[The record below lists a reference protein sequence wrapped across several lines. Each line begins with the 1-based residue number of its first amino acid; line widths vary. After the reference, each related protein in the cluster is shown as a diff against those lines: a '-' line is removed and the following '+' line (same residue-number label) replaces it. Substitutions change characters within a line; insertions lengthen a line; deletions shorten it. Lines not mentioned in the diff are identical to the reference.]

1 MRNLKGFGVEHL
13 KDGVVA
19 AGAIMCYLEMTQHT
33 QTGHITSLRRIEEDA
48 YVRLDNFTMRNL
60 ELVQPMAEG
69 GTSLLK
75 VIDHTLT
82 PMGARAMHRWVIF
95 PLRSVK
101 QITERQD
108 GVEHFFKHPDFRE
121 LCEMEL
127 PKIGDM
133 ERIVSAW
140 R

>member
-1 MRNLKGFGVEHL
+1 M
-13 KDGVVA
+13 
-19 AGAIMCYLEMTQHT
+19 
-33 QTGHITSLRRIEEDA
+33 RRIEEDS
-48 YVRLDNFTMRNL
+48 YVRLDRFTTRNL

-69 GTSLLK
+69 GTSLLQ

-82 PMGARAMHRWVIF
+82 PMGARMLHRWLIF
-95 PLRSVK
+95 PLRSVSK
-101 QITERQD
+101 IVARQD

-133 ERIVSAW
+133 ERIVSRVAVG
-140 R
+140 RVNPRELQQLRAAFVKSILNHPI